1 MATVHVPVR
10 IRVDADRLRADPDA
24 LSDAVSAAVGRALA
38 RSRGVVPVGEASVL
52 TVGEPDF
59 RWSGDPVGPD
69 ERAGTERLVRAAIL
83 AAGAGIG
90 APDPTVVAHPP
101 DVVPGEVL
109 DRRRLTRTGYAIPS
123 YDSGGDDEIILV
135 FDDLAEDSDLSL
147 AALRDAIHE
156 LSDTWGEPD
165 AGAHP
170 GVMWVHQGILNAY
183 FVYGSGTLALNF
195 APRSRNV
202 WQGTHFEL
210 RPVPIPE
217 PDRATLQVVARFTDG
232 DLDAYKE
239 FIHTREGDEIAEH
252 ISGADAVEA
261 EVARRAQA
269 LATRHVQTI
278 MDLTIGRETA
288 WYAFPEA
295 EPVRFD
301 GSASLLPMSYA
312 TTRSKLR
319 AGGAQG
325 TGSGGG
331 SGTGEPGSGA
341 TGATGG
347 GAPGEDQGGQG
358 EDQEGEGTAPEL
370 RYGAPIFGEE
380 SELVC
385 ESFLGEPSLDAFP
398 EGATLIPDLDT
409 IAHRLQIEPCHFAGQ
424 FCLMAAAVV
433 RSHASGLADAVAL
446 NTEPGVTELRR
457 DGSGNLGEIH
467 LRTGGANVLLHRLA
481 GTVPLLANLAR
492 DVRDLYRAHSDR
504 ISGMY
509 EQRSAGWELHFL
521 IEFGD
526 AMDEAVSL
534 MFGQTCRLLMLQ
546 LLAASRAHIDER
558 LAEDELARL
567 AHAFYTAL
575 LPELITVDELN
586 ELHRRLDDAQ
596 DPWEVVD
603 YETGYVRHKDPD
615 PDVTYVDDRGVRIHD
630 ARGRQWTLQQL
641 DDAAHLRRGF
651 AEELEPLIKHIRDMH
666 EVVTAMRGSEE
677 ATKAELRRILSRM
690 QDSNDDVRSRV
701 LWSWEDA
708 FKYGPIDDNLPGETP
723 ADIGRNLH
731 GIHLLAHNELA
742 PHFGGSEFYGRGVRR
757 LFEGEHAIEVITS
770 LVELGVLVVV
780 SVLCPPAGFVLG
792 VGLAAAHLIDIEQKV
807 KIRDALLSP
816 EQVADLA
823 ELDVEEFVAVLGLA
837 LAVIPESG
845 SIIRGAYR
853 AGAAAIEEGAIS
865 VAGRV
870 AMAAVR
876 RSAVLAMRR
885 ALEEGFAK
893 LLITE
898 LVKVEVMNA
907 VMSRALAPLTE
918 QIQRES
924 LEHGSPGGVQGALAL
939 IAWHRRQQQ
948 GAAR

>member
-38 RSRGVVPVGEASVL
+38 RSRGVVPVGDASVL

-69 ERAGTERLVRAAIL
+69 ERADTERLVRAAIL

-90 APDPTVVAHPP
+90 APARPGRSSRSPP

-170 GVMWVHQGILNAY
+170 GVMWVHQGVLNAY

-239 FIHTREGDEIAEH
+239 FIRAREGDEIAEH

-312 TTRSKLR
+312 TTPSKLR

-481 GTVPLLANLAR
+481 GTVPLLADLAR
-492 DVRDLYRAHSDR
+492 DVRDLYARPLRPD
-504 ISGMY
+504 
-509 EQRSAGWELHFL
+509 QR
-521 IEFGD
+521 
-526 AMDEAVSL
+526 
-534 MFGQTCRLLMLQ
+534 
-546 LLAASRAHIDER
+546 
-558 LAEDELARL
+558 
-567 AHAFYTAL
+567 
-575 LPELITVDELN
+575 
-586 ELHRRLDDAQ
+586 
-596 DPWEVVD
+596 
-603 YETGYVRHKDPD
+603 
-615 PDVTYVDDRGVRIHD
+615 DV
-630 ARGRQWTLQQL
+630 
-641 DDAAHLRRGF
+641 
-651 AEELEPLIKHIRDMH
+651 
-666 EVVTAMRGSEE
+666 
-677 ATKAELRRILSRM
+677 
-690 QDSNDDVRSRV
+690 
-701 LWSWEDA
+701 
-708 FKYGPIDDNLPGETP
+708 
-723 ADIGRNLH
+723 
-731 GIHLLAHNELA
+731 
-742 PHFGGSEFYGRGVRR
+742 
-757 LFEGEHAIEVITS
+757 
-770 LVELGVLVVV
+770 
-780 SVLCPPAGFVLG
+780 
-792 VGLAAAHLIDIEQKV
+792 
-807 KIRDALLSP
+807 
-816 EQVADLA
+816 
-823 ELDVEEFVAVLGLA
+823 
-837 LAVIPESG
+837 
-845 SIIRGAYR
+845 
-853 AGAAAIEEGAIS
+853 
-865 VAGRV
+865 
-870 AMAAVR
+870 
-876 RSAVLAMRR
+876 
-885 ALEEGFAK
+885 
-893 LLITE
+893 
-898 LVKVEVMNA
+898 
-907 VMSRALAPLTE
+907 
-918 QIQRES
+918 
-924 LEHGSPGGVQGALAL
+924 
-939 IAWHRRQQQ
+939 
-948 GAAR
+948 